1 MTSEKKK
8 QKIKNHTSK
17 PLEIRIPR
25 VQEMQQLPTES
36 ERKVKISHLLHAQDE
51 VPPQDPKPVVNDE
64 IKKRL
69 SVCHEKLLKNN
80 EILAKAADSLKTLN
94 LGKLRRQIEDN
105 RILDTAQCLLQDE
118 EELKQN
124 QIQIQ
129 KQLDEFRQG
138 KKEKV
143 AKLQPSPL
151 QDLNDSLKDI
161 VETFNKITEQLSK
174 Q

>member
-25 VQEMQQLPTES
+25 VQEMQQLPTER
-36 ERKVKISHLLHAQDE
+36 ERKVKISHLLTQKE
-51 VPPQDPKPVVNDE
+51 VPSQDPKPVVNDE

-129 KQLDEFRQG
+129 KELDEFRQG

-143 AKLQPSPL
+143 VKQQSSPL